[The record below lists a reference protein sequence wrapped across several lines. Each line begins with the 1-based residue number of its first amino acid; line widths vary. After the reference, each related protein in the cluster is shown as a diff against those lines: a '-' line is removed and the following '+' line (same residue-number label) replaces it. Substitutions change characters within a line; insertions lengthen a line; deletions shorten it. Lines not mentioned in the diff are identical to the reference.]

1 MDYFLEMP
9 DLSRIALSMLIN
21 SVFGF
26 DPVAG
31 IKTFIASKG

>member
-9 DLSRIALSMLIN
+9 DLSRIALSMLMN
-21 SVFGF
+21 SVFGL

-31 IKTFIASKG
+31 VKTFIASNG